1 MDKTV
6 QAMKKV
12 AFVFPGQGSQAVGM
26 SRSFYDSSA
35 ASREAFEEAN
45 TVLGYDIKDIAF
57 SGPKETLDLTEN
69 TQPSLLV
76 ASIAALRALKERVDF
91 TPAYYAGHSL
101 GEYTALVAAGTLS
114 FRDAVRIVHLR
125 GKFMQESVPEGA
137 GKMCAII
144 GLDIDSVKVVCD
156 SASIG
161 SSVVVP
167 ANINSPEQ
175 VVISGHAAAVDIA
188 AGLAK
193 ERGAKMVIPL
203 KVSAPSHSPLMED
216 AARKL
221 SDELKKVKLNGFL
234 APVITNVEAS
244 PCEDASRAVELLAK
258 QLTSPVRWVDT
269 IRRMKKEGVT
279 HIIEIGPGKVLT
291 GLVKRIDKEI
301 AALSLSEAADLENV
315 FGALR
320 GL

>member
-1 MDKTV
+1 
-6 QAMKKV
+6 MKKV

-35 ASREAFEEAN
+35 AAREAFEEAN
-45 TVLGYDIKDIAF
+45 TVLGYDIKGIAF

-76 ASIAALRALKERVDF
+76 ASVAALRALKERIDF

-114 FRDAVRIVHLR
+114 FRDAVKIVRLR
-125 GKFMQESVPEGA
+125 GKFMQESVPEGV

-161 SSVVVP
+161 TSVVVP
-167 ANINSPEQ
+167 ANINGPEQ

-193 ERGAKMVIPL
+193 ERGARMVIPL
-203 KVSAPSHSPLMED
+203 KVSAPSHSPLMEG

-221 SDELKKVKLNGFL
+221 YDELKKVKLNGFL
-234 APVITNVEAS
+234 APVITNVDAA
-244 PCEDASRAVELLAK
+244 PCEDASRTLEMLTR
-258 QLTSPVRWVDT
+258 QITSPVRWVDT

-291 GLVKRIDKEI
+291 GLVKRIDKEM
-301 AALSLSEAADLENV
+301 ATLNLSEAVDLEDV
-315 FGALR
+315 FGAIH